1 MLGQGA
7 RRVAHVAL
15 FVLAFALFYLGL
27 GLGLQYDATLG
38 SACWIGA
45 VTLVALNIFWM
56 DRIRRN
62 SESE

>member
-1 MLGQGA
+1 M
-7 RRVAHVAL
+7 AL
-15 FVLAFALFYLGL
+15 FVLAFVLFYLGL
-27 GLGLQYDATLG
+27 GLGLQYDAALG

-45 VTLVALNIFWM
+45 VTLVALNVFWM

>member
-1 MLGQGA
+1 M
-7 RRVAHVAL
+7 AL
-15 FVLAFALFYLGL
+15 FVLAFVLFYLGL

-38 SACWIGA
+38 SVCWIGA
-45 VTLVALNIFWM
+45 VTLVALNVFWM